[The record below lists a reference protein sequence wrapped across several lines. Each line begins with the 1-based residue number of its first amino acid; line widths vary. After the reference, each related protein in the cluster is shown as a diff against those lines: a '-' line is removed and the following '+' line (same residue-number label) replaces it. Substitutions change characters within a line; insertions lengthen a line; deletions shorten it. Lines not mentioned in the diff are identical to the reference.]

1 MRIVPATRRAWCCG
15 ALTSGIAV
23 LTGIAS
29 GVQAEAQT
37 ASAAA
42 QPQAAVTGPMTLH
55 RYEGRI
61 TQSQFSQLGTEY
73 GRYILT
79 TLYLCG
85 ATWTSSSTCGP
96 RVEAKHQSSQKINSN
111 KQDASCVAG

>member
-1 MRIVPATRRAWCCG
+1 MRIVPARRRAWCCG
-15 ALTSGIAV
+15 ALTCGIAA
-23 LTGIAS
+23 LAGIAS
-29 GVQAEAQT
+29 SVQAEAQT
-37 ASAAA
+37 ASAAT

-73 GRYILT
+73 GRYILI

-85 ATWTSSSTCGP
+85 STWTTSPTCGP
-96 RVEAKHQSSQKINSN
+96 AR
-111 KQDASCVAG
+111 

>member
-1 MRIVPATRRAWCCG
+1 MRFAPATRRAWCCG
-15 ALTSGIAV
+15 TLMSCIAALA
-23 LTGIAS
+23 GIAS

-37 ASAAA
+37 SSAAT
-42 QPQAAVTGPMTLH
+42 QPQAAVIGPMTLH

-73 GRYILT
+73 GRYILI

-85 ATWTSSSTCGP
+85 STWTTSPTCGP
-96 RVEAKHQSSQKINSN
+96 PR
-111 KQDASCVAG
+111 